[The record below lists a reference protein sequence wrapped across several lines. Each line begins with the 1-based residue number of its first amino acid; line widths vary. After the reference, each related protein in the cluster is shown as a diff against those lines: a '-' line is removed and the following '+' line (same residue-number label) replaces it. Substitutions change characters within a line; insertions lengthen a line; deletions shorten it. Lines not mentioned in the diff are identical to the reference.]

1 MASKE
6 AENIL
11 KQQMPGVRIVPTPAA
26 DPGSLR
32 EKTHPPAG
40 PSLAQIRA
48 KYAVQSGT
56 VDSKNRVDS
65 ENADAIPDLDDIE
78 VVRVEHIGPNSDANG
93 PLVQTVIISRKLG
106 TIIGKQG

>member
-26 DPGSLR
+26 DPVSLR
-32 EKTHPPAG
+32 EKTPPPAG

-93 PLVQTVIISRKLG
+93 PLVQTIIISRKLG